1 MENTWPYEISFGAD
15 LNSLIIKDI
24 IALFYVNIGCD
35 WKISGIFGK
44 CSLYDKLENCSM
56 MVPLPKPL
64 PGSRN
69 AVLYAMVGDEAFPL
83 KSYLLKM
90 FPSRQLDKLKPTFN
104 NRLSRARRIVKNVF
118 GIMGERFAFFQK
130 PIALDTGKVEI
141 ILLAA
146 CALQNVLETKC
157 QDMYMPTGSI
167 DQENLERNNSVSD
180 WRSGPTPQGNCIGL

>member
-1 MENTWPYEISFGAD
+1 
-15 LNSLIIKDI
+15 
-24 IALFYVNIGCD
+24 
-35 WKISGIFGK
+35 
-44 CSLYDKLENCSM
+44 M

-118 GIMGERFAFFQK
+118 GIMGERDLLFFRN
-130 PIALDTGKVEI
+130 
-141 ILLAA
+141 LLHWTP
-146 CALQNVLETKC
+146 EK
-157 QDMYMPTGSI
+157 
-167 DQENLERNNSVSD
+167 
-180 WRSGPTPQGNCIGL
+180 WRLFY